1 MKIGELV
8 TGNGTKRIH
17 LGWWE
22 YLGLCGGHLGVYMGK
37 KSLTGA
43 FKIHI
48 FKPMQIIFQ

>member
-1 MKIGELV
+1 MEPREFIWGDENILC
-8 TGNGTKRIH
+8 
-17 LGWWE
+17 LD
-22 YLGLCGGHLGVYMGK
+22 LCGGHFGVYMGK